1 MDVNRNEY
9 TDWDHSAMDGLSM
22 RDSLMAG
29 LSDAMV
35 VAPLIHVVH
44 VHAGRSNSDLQP
56 ATYFYHYGQVHE
68 DPEYHVSA
76 LINYSTH
83 FMLSTN

>member
-1 MDVNRNEY
+1 MD
-9 TDWDHSAMDGLSM
+9 DLSM
-22 RDSLMAG
+22 RDSLMAS

-44 VHAGRSNSDLQP
+44 VHAGRSTSDLP
-56 ATYFYHYGQVHE
+56 STTYFYHYGQVHE